1 MSQSFDLLIELM
13 TRLRGDK
20 GCPWD
25 KQQTHESL
33 KPYLI
38 EETHEVIEAI
48 DKRDSAHLEEELGD
62 LLLQIVFHS
71 EIEREKGGF
80 SIDDVITG
88 LVEKL
93 KGRHPHVFGDAD
105 LHSSEQ
111 VLKNWEKNKM
121 LEKKGSRES
130 YLDGVPPTLPGL
142 MRAQK
147 IQKKAARAGFDW
159 RNNEEVI
166 EKFKEEWAELA
177 EAMQSK
183 NEEKIE
189 EEMGDLFFTLVNLA
203 RTFKLDAEQT
213 LGGSIEKFIFRF
225 KAMERQA
232 RKNGVLLEDLDP
244 AGLDRLWLTAKKL
257 KDPP

>member
-1 MSQSFDLLIELM
+1 M
-13 TRLRGDK
+13 
-20 GCPWD
+20 
-25 KQQTHESL
+25 
-33 KPYLI
+33 
-38 EETHEVIEAI
+38 
-48 DKRDSAHLEEELGD
+48 GD

-93 KGRHPHVFGDAD
+93 KRRHPHVFGDAD
-105 LHSSEQ
+105 LHSPEQ
-111 VLKNWEKNKM
+111 VLRNWEKNKM

-159 RNNEEVI
+159 KKNEEVI

-177 EAMQSK
+177 EAIQSK
-183 NEEKIE
+183 NQEKIE
-189 EEMGDLFFTLVNLA
+189 EEMGDLFFALVNLA
-203 RTFKLDAEQT
+203 RTLKLDAEQT

-232 RKNGVLLEDLDP
+232 RKKGVLLENLDP
-244 AGLDRLWLTAKKL
+244 AELDRLWLTAKKL
-257 KDPP
+257 TNLP